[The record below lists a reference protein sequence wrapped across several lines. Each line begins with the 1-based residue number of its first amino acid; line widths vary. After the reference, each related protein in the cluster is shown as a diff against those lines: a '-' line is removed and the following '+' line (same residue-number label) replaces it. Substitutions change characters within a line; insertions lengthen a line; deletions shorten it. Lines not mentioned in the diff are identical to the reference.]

1 VKLLDGGLDDL
12 EMERLSND
20 RFMPPSAFRLFHHR
34 LHERVEIHW
43 HEFFEMAFV
52 VAGEGVHVLNGTA
65 YPLTRGSLFL
75 LTPADFHAIE
85 LAPGGALELFN
96 AIFSEAMIEEDVG
109 RLLFQGLSDHHQLL
123 EADRASAME
132 AEFRRLEA
140 ETQDQRAGHQRVIHS
155 TLQRLLV
162 EIARG
167 APARPGTNGKP
178 PAQPH
183 RLHKVLTYL
192 HHHYREPVTLRVVAE
207 QAALSPTYFS
217 ECFRAAT
224 GETYQRY
231 LQSLRLRFAK
241 SLLAASPLPVTDVCF
256 ASGFQTLSHFERAFK
271 REFGCS
277 PTAWRAAA
285 GQTDRCGQPEL
296 IES

>member
-1 VKLLDGGLDDL
+1 MKLLEGSLDDL

-20 RFMPPSAFRLFHHR
+20 QFMPPSAFRLFHHS

-52 VAGEGVHVLNGTA
+52 VAGEGVHLLNGTA

-75 LTPADFHAIE
+75 LTPADFHALE
-85 LAPGGALELFN
+85 LGPGGTLELFN

-109 RLLFQGLSDHHQLL
+109 RLLFQGLADHHLL
-123 EADRASAME
+123 LCEDHASAVE
-132 AEFRRLEA
+132 AEFRRLKAEA
-140 ETQDQRAGHQRVIHS
+140 EDQRAGHQRVIHS

-162 EIARG
+162 EIARSG
-167 APARPGTNGKP
+167 PEKSGDNGKP
-178 PAQPH
+178 LAHPH
-183 RLHKVLTYL
+183 NIHKVLIYL
-192 HHHYREPVTLRVVAE
+192 HHHYREPVTLQAVAE
-207 QAALSPTYFS
+207 HVALSPNYFS
-217 ECFRAAT
+217 ACFRAAT

-241 SLLAASPLPVTDVCF
+241 SLLAASPLPVTDVCY

-271 REFGCS
+271 REFGRS
-277 PTAWRAAA
+277 PTTWRAVAT
-285 GQTDRCGQPEL
+285 QTVGSVKR
-296 IES
+296 S

>member
-1 VKLLDGGLDDL
+1 MKLLEGSLDDL

-20 RFMPPSAFRLFHHR
+20 QFMPPSAFRLFHHR

-75 LTPADFHAIE
+75 LTPADFHALE
-85 LAPGGALELFN
+85 LEPGGTLELFN

-109 RLLFQGLSDHHQLL
+109 RLLFQGLSDHHLL
-123 EADRASAME
+123 LSEDQASAVE
-132 AEFRRLEA
+132 AEFRRLKA
-140 ETQDQRAGHQRVIHS
+140 ETEDQRPGHQRVIHS

-162 EIARG
+162 EIARS
-167 APARPGTNGKP
+167 APAKSGANGKP
-178 PAQPH
+178 PAQPQTF
-183 RLHKVLTYL
+183 HKVLIYL
-192 HHHYREPVTLRVVAE
+192 HHHYREPVTLQAVAE
-207 QAALSPTYFS
+207 QAALSPNYFS
-217 ECFRAAT
+217 QCFRVAT

-241 SLLAASPLPVTDVCF
+241 SLLAASPLPVTDVCY

-271 REFGCS
+271 REFGRS
-277 PTAWRAAA
+277 PTAWRAVA
-285 GQTDRCGQPEL
+285 GQTADAVNR
-296 IES
+296 S